1 MASIFL
7 AELDADVIGLGEDCT
22 NPFFAKPAPAAPAA
36 APPPAGRRRRMQ
48 LSVEADDD
56 ALALP
61 KPKGIMRTAGQS
73 TQAVVSVAD
82 CLACSGCVTSAEA
95 VLVNAQSADKFRDL
109 CGPDARVFLGL
120 AALASFG
127 ERLDCAPAR
136 AFAAVAAVL
145 REAHGAEALS
155 EAAAAATARAETVHE
170 FAARLAAGAGK
181 PEIPAPSIAVSA
193 TRYRR
198 PDGATVD
205 CGPAAPRTGAPLP
218 LVASACPG
226 VVCFVEKTAPHAL
239 PYLASTKSPTAAAAA
254 LWKRLAPSSKVVA
267 VEACADKKLEAA
279 RRDLSGDHGPD
290 VDLVLTAQE
299 LWDVLT
305 EAALRDALA
314 DAMDDDDDDDATVE
328 DVAAAPFAAS
338 GGFAEAAYRAAAGA
352 SLAAGAPVPFK
363 REKNDD
369 FVAAK
374 LDRGPGLKPL
384 VFAVATGFRN
394 VQRVTSQLKKG
405 TCPYDF
411 VELLA
416 CPVRFAASF
425 FGGKSTRAFL
435 SRRGPRDL
443 SRFASPLQCAAR
455 ASGHRSDLPR
465 ARVFQAAWHYR
476 DPHPTGGLRE
486 RRRHVEGRRRVAA
499 RREGARGP
507 RRARLPGAGVSRGRG
522 PGRGAGCAAHPV
534 PPRSEP
540 RGDAQPGLRA
550 MVNSPVV
557 VVSQSR
563 W

>member
-61 KPKGIMRTAGQS
+61 KPRGIMRTAGQS

-95 VLVNAQSADKFRDL
+95 VLVNAQSVDKFREV

-145 REAHGAEALS
+145 REVHGAEALS

-170 FAARLAAGAGK
+170 FAARLAAGAGT

-198 PDGATVD
+198 PDGATVE
-205 CGPAAPRTGAPLP
+205 CGPAAPRTDGPLP

-254 LWKRLAPSSKVVA
+254 LWKRSAPSSKVVA

-305 EAALRDALA
+305 EDALRDALA
-314 DAMDDDDDDDATVE
+314 DAMDDDDDDAATVE

-416 CPVRFAASF
+416 CP
-425 FGGKSTRAFL
+425 
-435 SRRGPRDL
+435 
-443 SRFASPLQCAAR
+443 
-455 ASGHRSDLPR
+455 
-465 ARVFQAAWHYR
+465 
-476 DPHPTGGLRE
+476 
-486 RRRHVEGRRRVAA
+486 
-499 RREGARGP
+499 
-507 RRARLPGAGVSRGRG
+507 
-522 PGRGAGCAAHPV
+522 AGCANGGGMLKVDGESRLDAKARVARVELAYQGPESPEVEDRDAVRDVLHTRFHHV
-534 PPRSEP
+534 PSLEETLN
-540 RGDAQPGLRA
+540 PGSA
-550 MVNSPVV
+550 
-557 VVSQSR
+557 R

>member
-95 VLVNAQSADKFRDL
+95 VLVNAQSVDKFRDL

-198 PDGATVD
+198 PDGATVE
-205 CGPAAPRTGAPLP
+205 CGRGL
-218 LVASACPG
+218 
-226 VVCFVEKTAPHAL
+226 
-239 PYLASTKSPTAAAAA
+239 
-254 LWKRLAPSSKVVA
+254 
-267 VEACADKKLEAA
+267 
-279 RRDLSGDHGPD
+279 RRVH
-290 VDLVLTAQE
+290 
-299 LWDVLT
+299 
-305 EAALRDALA
+305 LRDTRSGWRVRARSQQSCVG
-314 DAMDDDDDDDATVE
+314 M
-328 DVAAAPFAAS
+328 PAS
-338 GGFAEAAYRAAAGA
+338 
-352 SLAAGAPVPFK
+352 
-363 REKNDD
+363 
-369 FVAAK
+369 
-374 LDRGPGLKPL
+374 
-384 VFAVATGFRN
+384 
-394 VQRVTSQLKKG
+394 RV
-405 TCPYDF
+405 
-411 VELLA
+411 
-416 CPVRFAASF
+416 
-425 FGGKSTRAFL
+425 
-435 SRRGPRDL
+435 
-443 SRFASPLQCAAR
+443 CAAR
-455 ASGHRSDLPR
+455 SPSRVRRQTWAFAHLSCR
-465 ARVFQAAWHYR
+465 APPAALQTA
-476 DPHPTGGLRE
+476 D
-486 RRRHVEGRRRVAA
+486 
-499 RREGARGP
+499 
-507 RRARLPGAGVSRGRG
+507 
-522 PGRGAGCAAHPV
+522 
-534 PPRSEP
+534 
-540 RGDAQPGLRA
+540 
-550 MVNSPVV
+550 
-557 VVSQSR
+557 
-563 W
+563 

>member
-1 MASIFL
+1 
-7 AELDADVIGLGEDCT
+7 
-22 NPFFAKPAPAAPAA
+22 
-36 APPPAGRRRRMQ
+36 MQ

-61 KPKGIMRTAGQS
+61 KPRGIMRTAGQS

-95 VLVNAQSADKFRDL
+95 VLVNAQSVDKFREV

-145 REAHGAEALS
+145 REVHGAEALS

-170 FAARLAAGAGK
+170 FAARLAAGAGT

-198 PDGATVD
+198 PDGATVE
-205 CGPAAPRTGAPLP
+205 CGPAAPRTDGPLP

-254 LWKRLAPSSKVVA
+254 LWKRSAPSSKVVA

-305 EAALRDALA
+305 EDALRDALA
-314 DAMDDDDDDDATVE
+314 DAMDDDDDDATVE

-352 SLAAGAPVPFK
+352 SLAAGAPVPFR

-416 CPVRFAASF
+416 CPVRVAASF
-425 FGGKSTRAFL
+425 VLKEILRAPSCHGGVYAF
-435 SRRGPRDL
+435 SV
-443 SRFASPLQCAAR
+443 ASPRPSSAPQEHRAIGRICRAR
-455 ASGHRSDLPR
+455 ASFKPPGI
-465 ARVFQAAWHYR
+465 
-476 DPHPTGGLRE
+476 TGTHILQ
-486 RRRHVEGRRRVAA
+486 
-499 RREGARGP
+499 
-507 RRARLPGAGVSRGRG
+507 
-522 PGRGAGCAAHPV
+522 AGCANGGGMLKVDGESRLDAKARVARVELAYQGPESPEVEDRDAVRDVLHTRFHHV
-534 PPRSEP
+534 PSLEETLN
-540 RGDAQPGLRA
+540 PGSA
-550 MVNSPVV
+550 
-557 VVSQSR
+557 R